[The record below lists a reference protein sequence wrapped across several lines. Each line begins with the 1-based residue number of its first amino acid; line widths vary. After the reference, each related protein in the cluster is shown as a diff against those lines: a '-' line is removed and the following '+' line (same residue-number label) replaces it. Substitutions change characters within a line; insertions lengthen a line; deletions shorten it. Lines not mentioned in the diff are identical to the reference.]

1 MKMKAS
7 ALAFML
13 LAWGII
19 LVWMSLAIS
28 KLIKAERKA

>member
-1 MKMKAS
+1 MKAS

-13 LAWGII
+13 LAWGVI
-19 LVWMSLAIS
+19 LTWMYLAVG